1 MSFTPRPVR
10 RSPGSPSPNS
20 NGGSGGSGSRVR
32 STTNLSHSNGST
44 GTTDRPDVDMAQFGI
59 LGWKEYALLKYSDS
73 PKFYNSAIGKDL
85 IVESAMWELQQKL
98 IAISAWAD
106 EVEVAAF
113 ELESNLRKEK
123 KARLKAESKLRKLQ
137 EQVTRSPP
145 HNLSESLIEQS
156 KESLVRSPPRA
167 TSPLEATTRAM
178 SPPRVGGLVSSPLS
192 PERSRSP
199 LTDKSRSGTSASPA
213 PHRRGSAARPRSASP
228 AKGLAGKGDSADGS
242 SSGGASA
249 SKEKMGGKGFA
260 SLVSSVFGR
269 SKNKLVT
276 TAGSSSNSS
285 SSTINASG
293 EGDSVSPEGS
303 KTSSPVASASA
314 GGSFFTR
321 PSLGGSRDSGGSS
334 PTAAGSAAEGHKP

>member
-1 MSFTPRPVR
+1 MSQ
-10 RSPGSPSPNS
+10 
-20 NGGSGGSGSRVR
+20 
-32 STTNLSHSNGST
+32 ST
-44 GTTDRPDVDMAQFGI
+44 GTADRPDVDMAQFGI
-59 LGWKEYALLKYSDS
+59 LGWKEYALLKYSDN
-73 PKFYNSAIGKDL
+73 PKFYNSAVGKDL

-98 IAISAWAD
+98 IAISEWAD

-123 KARLKAESKLRKLQ
+123 KARLKTESKLRKLQ

-145 HNLSESLIEQS
+145 KNLSEALIEQS

-199 LTDKSRSGTSASPA
+199 LTDKTRSGTSASPA
-213 PHRRGSAARPRSASP
+213 PHRRGSATRPRSASP
-228 AKGLAGKGDSADGS
+228 IRGLAGKGDSADGS
-242 SSGGASA
+242 SLSA
-249 SKEKMGGKGFA
+249 SKEKKGGKGFA

-276 TAGSSSNSS
+276 TASSNSNSSGGS
-285 SSTINASG
+285 SSTINSG
-293 EGDSVSPEGS
+293 GVGDSVSPEGL
-303 KTSSPVASASA
+303 KTPSPSASA

-321 PSLGGSRDSGGSS
+321 PSLSGSRDS
-334 PTAAGSAAEGHKP
+334 PADAGSAAEGQKS